1 MRSHTQGFLRS
12 AAAGYDASACDRST
26 TSAAKLKVSFLCN
39 RVIATS
45 NTAMASSA
53 EYNIVELYTNN
64 CWLVKAVSQEC
75 FPLSFAPLLSKLSTK
90 QQMVLDFGR
99 FNKIMSRKH
108 KYVKLDDFAAT
119 ADNSLATGSKR
130 RPRPCVVNC
139 TSSTMAVRDW
149 TRACLFF
156 SLTLPVTMVYLVTIN
171 EVEGNGKDDKL
182 QLEKFPSYT
191 LHEKGITEYVK
202 FQLLQSHTVIRVTE

>member
-156 SLTLPVTMVYLVTIN
+156 FLYTACYNGLSRYNKWSWRKWKRWQTSIGKIPKLYTSWK
-171 EVEGNGKDDKL
+171 GN
-182 QLEKFPSYT
+182 Y
-191 LHEKGITEYVK
+191 GI
-202 FQLLQSHTVIRVTE
+202 R

>member
-1 MRSHTQGFLRS
+1 
-12 AAAGYDASACDRST
+12 
-26 TSAAKLKVSFLCN
+26 
-39 RVIATS
+39 
-45 NTAMASSA
+45 MASSA

-119 ADNSLATGSKR
+119 ADKKFGDRKQKTPKTVCGELHVFYNGGSRLDESLFIFFPYT
-130 RPRPCVVNC
+130 
-139 TSSTMAVRDW
+139 
-149 TRACLFF
+149 AC
-156 SLTLPVTMVYLVTIN
+156 Y
-171 EVEGNGKDDKL
+171 NGLSRYNK
-182 QLEKFPSYT
+182 
-191 LHEKGITEYVK
+191 
-202 FQLLQSHTVIRVTE
+202 

>member
-119 ADNSLATGSKR
+119 ADKKFGDRKQKTPKTVCGELHVFYNGGSRLDESLFIFFPYT
-130 RPRPCVVNC
+130 
-139 TSSTMAVRDW
+139 
-149 TRACLFF
+149 AC
-156 SLTLPVTMVYLVTIN
+156 Y
-171 EVEGNGKDDKL
+171 NGLSRYNK
-182 QLEKFPSYT
+182 
-191 LHEKGITEYVK
+191 
-202 FQLLQSHTVIRVTE
+202 